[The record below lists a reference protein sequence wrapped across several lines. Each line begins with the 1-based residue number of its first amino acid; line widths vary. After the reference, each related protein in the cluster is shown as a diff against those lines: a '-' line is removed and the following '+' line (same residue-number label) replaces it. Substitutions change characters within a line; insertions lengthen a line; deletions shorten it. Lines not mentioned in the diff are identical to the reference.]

1 VGVPLDIEGPGRPG
15 GRPSGNGI
23 AQQDRHAPP
32 CGSDVLA
39 CWQPIRYQ
47 VDRITS
53 LSLIDVT
60 HPAAGRASLAQVV
73 RSLAASPQRWA
84 GLVRYRSGERWY
96 QRLDQAE
103 SHELWLLSWLPG
115 QRTGFHDHFGS
126 AGAFAVVSGEL
137 QEHTVIA
144 ARAAGRGIAPAA
156 DARVAVATFA
166 TGQVRAFGPRHV
178 HEVVNGSAEP
188 AVSIHA
194 YSPSLAGMR
203 RYELTPAG
211 LVLAAVEM
219 AEEDW

>member
-1 VGVPLDIEGPGRPG
+1 
-15 GRPSGNGI
+15 
-23 AQQDRHAPP
+23 
-32 CGSDVLA
+32 VLA
-39 CWQPIRYQ
+39 CWQPINYQ

-53 LSLIDVT
+53 LPFVDVT
-60 HPAAGRASLAQVV
+60 HPAAGVASLAQVV
-73 RSLAASPQRWA
+73 RSVAASPQRWA

-137 QEHTVIA
+137 QERTVIA
-144 ARAAGRGIAPAA
+144 ARPAGGMAPAA

-166 TGQVRAFGPRHV
+166 AGQVREFGPRHV
-178 HEVVNGSAEP
+178 HEVVNGAAEP